1 MLLWIDDPKA
11 VTLSCDLGNGG
22 SIPRVN
28 EQVFSVGYDGRYVVA
43 KQHPNQDK
51 KITNYFIIDAQRDS
65 KMADNKDVVTGP
77 LNEREFQEK
86 VKELNLPAFTKT
98 LESLK

>member
-11 VTLSCDLGNGG
+11 VTLSYDLGNGG
-22 SIPRVN
+22 SIPRVT
-28 EQVFSVGYDGRYVVA
+28 EQVFAVGYDGRYVVA
-43 KQHPNQDK
+43 KQHPNRDK
-51 KITNYFIIDAQRDS
+51 KITNYFIINAQKDS
-65 KMADNKDVVTGP
+65 KMADNRDVVIGP

-86 VKELNLPAFTKT
+86 VKELNLPPFTKA